1 MARSQTP
8 KMSVAKES
16 GVARVTR
23 MIYEGLKTD
32 SLQSLFRVVDIE
44 PRKDSYGFRMPE
56 NVDAFNMLW
65 GEIVRICTDNN
76 IRAKRLKKY
85 ATLDEL
91 DEIMDDVNWLWHDW
105 LPRGML
111 SLLVGD
117 PGGGKSMAAIDWA
130 RIVTNGTCWPF
141 CKVKCVKGKELCKA
155 GNVVWVEAES
165 GHKILIDRARS
176 LNIRK
181 DKIFLPTF
189 GLDLFAQPDLTIPE
203 HQEYMTNMIDAK
215 KPALVVVDSLGG
227 ASSGGENRVEE
238 VRPILQY
245 LASIAQ
251 EKDTTVLLI
260 HHLRKQSANEDI
272 SVSLSRIRGSTAISA
287 FARTIIALERTHRGA
302 MISVIKSN
310 IGRPPNPLMMIQEY
324 DNKDKLIDVKYELF
338 SIPPEKK
345 TRKAACTD
353 WAWAVLEQQSGKI
366 AFSELLHMAEEA
378 GYSKNLLYGA
388 RDQLVNQIVITGTGR
403 EAYWE
408 VSHDGGE
415 LAHLANTLTGI
426 NNKEEE
432 LEDGEPRPYPE

>member
-1 MARSQTP
+1 
-8 KMSVAKES
+8 
-16 GVARVTR
+16 
-23 MIYEGLKTD
+23 
-32 SLQSLFRVVDIE
+32 
-44 PRKDSYGFRMPE
+44 
-56 NVDAFNMLW
+56 
-65 GEIVRICTDNN
+65 
-76 IRAKRLKKY
+76 
-85 ATLDEL
+85 
-91 DEIMDDVNWLWHDW
+91 
-105 LPRGML
+105 ML

-130 RIVTNGTCWPF
+130 RIVTNGTCWPY

-189 GLDLFAQPDLTIPE
+189 GLDMFAQPDLTIPE

-260 HHLRKQSANEDI
+260 HHLRKQSVNEDI

-287 FARTIIALERTHRGA
+287 FARTIIALERTRRGA

-324 DNKDKLIDVKYELF
+324 DGKDKLVDVKYELF
-338 SIPPEKK
+338 STPPEKK
-345 TRKAACTD
+345 TRKEACTD
-353 WAWAVLEQQSGKI
+353 WAWAILEQQDGKI
-366 AFSELLHMAEEA
+366 AFTELLHMAEEA

-408 VSHDGGE
+408 VAHDGGE
-415 LAHLANTLTGI
+415 LTHLANTLTGI
-426 NNKEEE
+426 SSKGEE